1 MALEGRAWL
10 CFHLAKS
17 QCSWSVKCERAEGAL
32 DEGDDAGG
40 QAHSSV
46 LPRINRPCM
55 SHEVADGNFMII
67 LAW

>member
-17 QCSWSVKCERAEGAL
+17 QCSWSVKRERAEGAL

-40 QAHSSV
+40 RGTQQCASQDRQAMHV
-46 LPRINRPCM
+46 P
-55 SHEVADGNFMII
+55 
-67 LAW
+67 